1 MYVRIFGERL
11 TVCGSSTVRQS
22 RFHSRKNASCSV
34 SCRCSMSTSG
44 ASSSSGPSSFSSS
57 SSATSASAFVL
68 WDGRQVA
75 AEGMAGPES
84 AGVMTRPSVA
94 KICSASSATAA
105 IAAARS
111 SLNWRRSA
119 RRRAVTS
126 SDVSSASQRLKCQDM
141 SSNAVRRTHAC
152 RRSRGGSSGAR
163 ASWARSAKGRPCR
176 RTRGATKSANAL
188 ASQPKQSASSGRKHL
203 RSVGS
208 RRARAIDR
216 AGLARSRCGS
226 AAAR

>member
-1 MYVRIFGERL
+1 M
-11 TVCGSSTVRQS
+11 
-22 RFHSRKNASCSV
+22 
-34 SCRCSMSTSG
+34 SCRCSTSTSG
-44 ASSSSGPSSFSSS
+44 ASSSSGASSFSSS
-57 SSATSASAFVL
+57 SSATSASAPVL

-126 SDVSSASQRLKCQDM
+126 SDVSSASRRLEFQDIA
-141 SSNAVRRTHAC
+141 SEAVKENIRFPPLARRFVC
-152 RRSRGGSSGAR
+152 RASQLGSLRERSPFPKNPRRHKINECSGFATQTERVVGSKTPSQYGFSTRASDRPSRPKTEPMRLGGGS
-163 ASWARSAKGRPCR
+163 
-176 RTRGATKSANAL
+176 TKR
-188 ASQPKQSASSGRKHL
+188 SGR
-203 RSVGS
+203 GC
-208 RRARAIDR
+208 A
-216 AGLARSRCGS
+216 
-226 AAAR
+226 